1 VPIRLLHGIGAA
13 ALLGCLAWW
22 LGGHTAPALESAA
35 ALRGERYY
43 RLLLDD
49 RHVGYLHT
57 HTHRDRL
64 GRWTFDSD
72 LRFVL
77 NQGSPV
83 RVEEQLV
90 FAATPPF
97 QLLEARQRSERP
109 GDAEGTL
116 ISHAGDG
123 YRVRRLNGHGQEDEG
138 RPLALDFGLGDYLGF
153 ESWLREHQPLAG
165 ATVRSAALDF
175 SRRRVV
181 ARQFRVVGRNAT
193 GWELENPAPL
203 DATRIQLDGR
213 LRPVTM
219 TLSGLFEL
227 ELASREQ
234 ALAPR
239 TALQAA
245 SYFVP
250 TNRRLA
256 RHTEI
261 SALELEVTG
270 AAASE
275 LWPDLTRNDTLLR
288 RANAVSTPVL
298 QGDELDETADHPV
311 SDPRIRELARR
322 AVAGIDAP
330 AARVGALTRFVNDY
344 LRYEPGGVRRHV
356 LALLD
361 EPRGDCSEFADL
373 LTTLARS
380 LDIPSRT
387 VFGLAYAD
395 AAEPAFRFHAWNEL
409 LVDGEWQVVD
419 PTWNQLR
426 VDATHIPMP
435 TDSGRALEILTG
447 GLELAF
453 VIRDVEYF

>member
-1 VPIRLLHGIGAA
+1 MGAA

-57 HTHRDRL
+57 HTYRDRL
-64 GRWTFDSD
+64 GRWSFDSD

-77 NQGSPV
+77 TVGSPV
-83 RVEEQLV
+83 RVEERLV
-90 FAATPPF
+90 FAAAPPF

-109 GDAEGTL
+109 GDVEGTL

-123 YRVRRLNGHGQEDEG
+123 YRVRRLNGHGQQDDG
-138 RPLALDFGLGDYLGF
+138 R
-153 ESWLREHQPLAG
+153 LREHKPLAG

-203 DATRIQLDGR
+203 NATRIQLDAR

-250 TNRRLA
+250 TDRRLP

-261 SALELEVTG
+261 NALELEVTG
-270 AAASE
+270 ATASE

-298 QGDELDETADHPV
+298 HGDELDETADHPV
-311 SDPRIRELARR
+311 SDPRIRDLARR

-330 AARVGALTRFVNDY
+330 GDRVGALTRFVNDY

-395 AAEPAFRFHAWNEL
+395 GAEPAFRFHAWNEL
-409 LVDGEWQVVD
+409 LVDGAWQVVD

-435 TDSGRALEILTG
+435 TDAGRALEILTG

-453 VIRDVEYF
+453 VVRDVEYF